1 MSSVPPNNPE
11 QLLAWVRVFME
22 ETTVQ
27 FQALEKKITHL
38 TTRIRRIEN
47 EQSR

>member
-27 FQALEKKITHL
+27 FQSLQKSIKNL
-38 TTRIRRIEN
+38 TARVRRMEN

>member
-22 ETTVQ
+22 ETTAQ
-27 FQALEKKITHL
+27 FQSLEKGLKNL
-38 TTRIRRIEN
+38 TARIRRMEN
-47 EQSR
+47 EQPR